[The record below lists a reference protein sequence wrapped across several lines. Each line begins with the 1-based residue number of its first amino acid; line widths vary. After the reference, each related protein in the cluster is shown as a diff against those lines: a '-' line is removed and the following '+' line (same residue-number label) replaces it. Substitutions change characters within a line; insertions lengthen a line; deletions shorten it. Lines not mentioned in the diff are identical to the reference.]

1 MNNDDIQYAITNSC
15 VLRQP
20 QQKIATFGV
29 TNIKYFIITDPI
41 INNLVQNQQDDLIL
55 RKGHVIA
62 ERPQIITPYYLKS
75 LFDGFDHG
83 DEYTEFIQENYSANN
98 AGLLYKYKNEFH
110 NMSVVSGPLD
120 LLVERLEQEIE
131 KEGDSLTTIIKGVN
145 TYWDISLMKFIFDLT
160 TSSLANNIIDL
171 NRRGL
176 LNVDNSGLP
185 GDAKIK
191 IENLFREVKAGRV
204 APNILKKEL
213 DLWGVFKE
221 YENRFL
227 DLFIKR

>member
-1 MNNDDIQYAITNSC
+1 MNNDDIKYAITHSC

-41 INNLVQNQQDDLIL
+41 INNLIETQQNDLIL
-55 RKGHVIA
+55 REGQVIA
-62 ERPQIITPYYLKS
+62 ERPQIITPYYLNS
-75 LFDGFDHG
+75 LFQGFDHG
-83 DEYTEFIQENYSANN
+83 DEYTEFVRENYSENN
-98 AGLLYKYKNEFH
+98 PGLLYKYKNEFK

-131 KEGDSLTTIIKGVN
+131 KEGDNLSTIIKGVN
-145 TYWDISLMKFIFDLT
+145 TYWDISLMKFIFELT
-160 TSSLANNIIDL
+160 TSSLANNILDL

-176 LNVDNSGLP
+176 LNIDNSGVP
-185 GDAKIK
+185 GDAKVK

-204 APNILKKEL
+204 DPKVLKKEL

-227 DLFIKR
+227 DLFTGR